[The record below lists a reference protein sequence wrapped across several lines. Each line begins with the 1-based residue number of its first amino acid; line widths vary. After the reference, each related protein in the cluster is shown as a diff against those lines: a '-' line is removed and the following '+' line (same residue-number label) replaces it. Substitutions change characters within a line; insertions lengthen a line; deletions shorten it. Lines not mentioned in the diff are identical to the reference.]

1 MTKNRNGHIVLVDV
15 IKSITMEDLM
25 VTRYNGYYRTCL
37 SVSEKEDFRKLAQKE
52 GSVTEVHDNL
62 IRIYIKSKEEKRDT
76 KNDASYIGSG
86 S

>member
-1 MTKNRNGHIVLVDV
+1 
-15 IKSITMEDLM
+15 M

-37 SVSEKEDFRKLAQKE
+37 SVSEKEDFRKLAQ
-52 GSVTEVHDNL
+52 TEVHDNL

>member
-1 MTKNRNGHIVLVDV
+1 
-15 IKSITMEDLM
+15 M
-25 VTRYNGYYRTCL
+25 VMNYNGYYRTCL

-62 IRIYIKSKEEKRDT
+62 IRNYIKGKSKEEKRD
-76 KNDASYIGSG
+76 KENDASYIGSG

>member
-1 MTKNRNGHIVLVDV
+1 MN
-15 IKSITMEDLM
+15 
-25 VTRYNGYYRTCL
+25 YNGYYRTCL

-62 IRIYIKSKEEKRDT
+62 IRNYIKGKSKEKRD
-76 KNDASYIGSG
+76 KKDGASYIGSG

>member
-1 MTKNRNGHIVLVDV
+1 MN
-15 IKSITMEDLM
+15 
-25 VTRYNGYYRTCL
+25 YNGYYRTCL

-76 KNDASYIGSG
+76 
-86 S
+86 

>member
-1 MTKNRNGHIVLVDV
+1 
-15 IKSITMEDLM
+15 M

-62 IRIYIKSKEEKRDT
+62 IRNYIKGKSKEEKRD
-76 KNDASYIGSG
+76 KKDDASYIGSG

>member
-1 MTKNRNGHIVLVDV
+1 
-15 IKSITMEDLM
+15 M
-25 VTRYNGYYRTCL
+25 VMNYNGYYRTCL

-76 KNDASYIGSG
+76 QNDASYIGSG

>member
-1 MTKNRNGHIVLVDV
+1 
-15 IKSITMEDLM
+15 MEDLM